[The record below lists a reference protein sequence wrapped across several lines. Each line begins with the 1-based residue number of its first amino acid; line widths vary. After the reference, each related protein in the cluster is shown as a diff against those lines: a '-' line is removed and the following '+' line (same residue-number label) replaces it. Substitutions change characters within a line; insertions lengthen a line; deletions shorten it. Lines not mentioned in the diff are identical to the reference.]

1 MTTRQKILAVLLVAG
16 ALVGFGSEFAHLRE
30 CARHRRASFHQQVA
44 HTCAEAA
51 LAVRAAGDGSG
62 TSDGN
67 GISTSDGNGNGNGNV
82 ISNGNGNGSTLVR
95 EP

>member
-16 ALVGFGSEFAHLRE
+16 ALVGFGSEFAHLRQR
-30 CARHRRASFHQQVA
+30 AQHRRASFHQQVA

-51 LAVRAAGDGSG
+51 LAARAAGDGTSSGISDGTG
-62 TSDGN
+62 TSDSTGD
-67 GISTSDGNGNGNGNV
+67 GI
-82 ISNGNGNGSTLVR
+82 GSTLVR